1 MNKIDVGGTE
11 AFSASV
17 PIVRGATGDSK
28 FMVDG
33 MDVSSPSAAG
43 TIANFYLDPFSFEET
58 SIQLGAGS
66 AENSTGG
73 INFNMI
79 TRSGT
84 NRFHGGAKING
95 TTPGLA
101 NGKNYSDELRAQLL
115 AGVPPKVLEANPDI
129 EPGADIQKMSDVG
142 AWLSGP
148 IVRDKLWFA
157 GTWHDQRM
165 DQHYLGGY
173 NPDGSQAI
181 DDNVLWNYTAKVS
194 WQATKS
200 AQLSYF
206 TDIQYKLNGHFVQ
219 GNTRASF
226 GDDASKQ
233 HVYKYPTIHQV
244 KFTTPIRNSM
254 AFDIAYNRF
263 RSDNAFLPQPEV
275 NLGDIA
281 RFDSVTSVQSV
292 AYTPGT
298 CNVGVCDGY
307 YTTPLF
313 REQVRSSLSIAKS
326 RHDLKVGYEFVDI
339 TRDTRIWLISPFQAN
354 YQNGLPL
361 SVNTYTLPVGDSTDP
376 RETIDNLFT
385 YRARE
390 HGVYAQD
397 RWTVSRKVVV
407 NLGLRY
413 ETNKGWQP
421 PSCAPKSDF
430 FAGACYDEVRAPTF
444 GDFAPRSSVVWDML
458 GDGRTVLKGTANRY
472 NAPLGVDPLGRLNPI
487 SAPSDTR
494 QWLPQSRCNDVIGGV
509 PVTGCDRNGD
519 LVPTLNELGTAPGY
533 VFAGVN
539 ARYQDDLQRPVVN
552 EYTVEFQR
560 ELPQGIVVSAGYV
573 KRQTR
578 QNLAQRNTAVPESA
592 WIGPITVKEVTSGET
607 VQVWNRPSTASANLF
622 YNSSETNTDYKG
634 TDLSVTKRFSKR
646 WSMLSGATFG
656 RARQTT
662 RGGNRNDPNIVNAYD
677 DNPLSAADRPW
688 SYRVSGNYRAALA
701 GLRQRHLAAPGRRAR
716 DHDRDGD
723 ERQRDAGAGH
733 AGRPDGSGG
742 RRPFPERRAARPEHP
757 QDDHAG
763 GHRSAADAS
772 RRDVQPH
779 ERIDDYRLG
788 EPARADVS
796 SAEPHSARPAHQVR
810 AGLRVLRDT
819 MNAAGP
825 GHYAWARTAARRG
838 VTMTVRSRRGG
849 YSVLAALGLW
859 LVGLQASSSMQA
871 PGVPAAAAQAPVEFN
886 RDIRP
891 ILSDKCYT
899 CHGPGTQLGGLRFDR
914 EDGAKQALRNG
925 HTAIVP
931 GDAERQRAAAARVR
945 HRSQSA
951 DAAARRA
958 ARRATR
964 WPCCG
969 AGSSRARSGSRTGRS
984 SRRRRRPIPA
994 VAQAAWVR
1002 NPIDAF
1008 VLARLEHEG
1017 LTPSPEA
1024 DRATLLRRVTL
1035 DLTGLPPTPAEVD
1048 AFLADTSPDAYE
1060 KVVDRLLASPRYG
1073 ERMAF
1078 PLARRGPLRRHQRLP
1093 ERRRAPHVAL
1103 ARLGDRRVQREHAVR
1118 PVHRRAARRRPA
1130 AQSPRSTSGS
1140 PPASTATIA
1149 ATREGGI
1156 IPEEYAVEY
1165 VVDRVETTATVWLG
1179 LTGRLRPL
1187 PRPQVRP
1194 DHAEGVLPAL
1204 RVLQQ
1209 HPRERQGAPARQ
1221 LAAVHQGAD
1230 PRAAAEADAAR
1241 RRSGRRQ
1248 RAVHAARGRAVAR
1261 PGAVGEVARRR
1272 RRHRLG
1278 PVARPGGAL
1287 RVRRQSDG
1295 RRGGLAGRQGGAA
1308 RRPQR
1313 ADRVRRRARRPGGH
1327 ARRQGLRRGRRHPR
1341 LREPRLLRRQV
1352 QPRLVG
1358 VSHRGHRRARDQGR
1372 RRGRAERPRPAT
1384 SRTARFSPTSSRSG
1398 STTPSGSR
1406 ARSRCRS
1413 TTGTTSRSPTT
1424 ARATPTA

>member
-1 MNKIDVGGTE
+1 MSVTSVVRTSLLLATMLVAFALPGRAQGVGEIRGTVLDASGGVLPGATVTLTNTQGAVGGNQETVADNRGTFAFVRLVPGTYSVRAQLAGFQTVTQGNIVVNADATARADVRLSVGAIEEAITVTGLSPLLDTNNAVKQTTITRAELDALPNRTDIWSVTKVLPSVVMNKIDVGGTE

-73 INFNMI
+73 INFNMV

-326 RHDLKVGYEFVDI
+326 RHDLKVGYEYVDI

-390 HGVYAQD
+390 QGVYAQD

-430 FAGACYDEVRAPTF
+430 FAGACYNEVNAPTF
-444 GDFAPRSSVVWDML
+444 GDFAPRSSVVWDIL

-487 SAPSDTR
+487 SAPADTR

-688 SYRVSGNYRAALA
+688 SYRVSGNIELPW
-701 GLRQRHLAAPGRRAR
+701 QVFV
-716 DHDRDGD
+716 
-723 ERQRDAGAGH
+723 
-733 AGRPDGSGG
+733 SGTW
-742 RRPFPERRAARPEHP
+742 
-757 QDDHAG
+757 Q
-763 GHRSAADAS
+763 
-772 RRDVQPH
+772 
-779 ERIDDYRLG
+779 
-788 EPARADVS
+788 
-796 SAEPHSARPAHQVR
+796 HQVG
-810 AGLRVLRDT
+810 APETTTVT
-819 MNAAGP
+819 VTNAS
-825 GHYAWARTAARRG
+825 
-838 VTMTVRSRRGG
+838 VT
-849 YSVLAALGLW
+849 LAQGTQ
-859 LVGLQASSSMQA
+859 VVQM
-871 PGVPAAAAQAPVEFN
+871 APVGDVRFPNVAQLDLNIRKTIPLGATGQRLTPRVEMFN
-886 RDIRP
+886 LTNESTITAWV
-891 ILSDKCYT
+891 S
-899 CHGPGTQLGGLRFDR
+899 QLGP
-914 EDGAKQALRNG
+914 
-925 HTAIVP
+925 TY
-931 GDAERQRAAAARVR
+931 
-945 HRSQSA
+945 HR
-951 DAAARRA
+951 
-958 ARRATR
+958 
-964 WPCCG
+964 
-969 AGSSRARSGSRTGRS
+969 
-984 SRRRRRPIPA
+984 
-994 VAQAAWVR
+994 
-1002 NPIDAF
+1002 
-1008 VLARLEHEG
+1008 
-1017 LTPSPEA
+1017 PS
-1024 DRATLLRRVTL
+1024 LIQ
-1035 DLTGLPPTPAEVD
+1035 
-1048 AFLADTSPDAYE
+1048 
-1060 KVVDRLLASPRYG
+1060 
-1073 ERMAF
+1073 
-1078 PLARRGPLRRHQRLP
+1078 H
-1093 ERRRAPHVAL
+1093 
-1103 ARLGDRRVQREHAVR
+1103 
-1118 PVHRRAARRRPA
+1118 
-1130 AQSPRSTSGS
+1130 
-1140 PPASTATIA
+1140 
-1149 ATREGGI
+1149 
-1156 IPEEYAVEY
+1156 
-1165 VVDRVETTATVWLG
+1165 
-1179 LTGRLRPL
+1179 GRLIKF
-1187 PRPQVRP
+1187 
-1194 DHAEGVLPAL
+1194 E
-1204 RVLQQ
+1204 
-1209 HPRERQGAPARQ
+1209 
-1221 LAAVHQGAD
+1221 
-1230 PRAAAEADAAR
+1230 
-1241 RRSGRRQ
+1241 
-1248 RAVHAARGRAVAR
+1248 
-1261 PGAVGEVARRR
+1261 
-1272 RRHRLG
+1272 LG
-1278 PVARPGGAL
+1278 Y
-1287 RVRRQSDG
+1287 
-1295 RRGGLAGRQGGAA
+1295 
-1308 RRPQR
+1308 
-1313 ADRVRRRARRPGGH
+1313 
-1327 ARRQGLRRGRRHPR
+1327 
-1341 LREPRLLRRQV
+1341 E
-1352 QPRLVG
+1352 
-1358 VSHRGHRRARDQGR
+1358 
-1372 RRGRAERPRPAT
+1372 
-1384 SRTARFSPTSSRSG
+1384 F
-1398 STTPSGSR
+1398 
-1406 ARSRCRS
+1406 
-1413 TTGTTSRSPTT
+1413 
-1424 ARATPTA
+1424 